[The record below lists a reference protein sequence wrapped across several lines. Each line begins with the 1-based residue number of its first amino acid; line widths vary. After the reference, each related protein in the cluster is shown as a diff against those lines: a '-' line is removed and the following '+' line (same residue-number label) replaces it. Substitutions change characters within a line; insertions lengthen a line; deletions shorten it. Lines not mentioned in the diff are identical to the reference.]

1 MDTQFKIGKVLY
13 TLYCL
18 KTDPIQKIQPSVPKI
33 LIICRIL
40 RPAKVAI
47 NVYKLIHSFV
57 HIHLNGFDKMQG
69 NNCKLQFFINVIIC
83 QYMLYADSMLNC
95 S

>member
-1 MDTQFKIGKVLY
+1 LQ
-13 TLYCL
+13 
-18 KTDPIQKIQPSVPKI
+18 
-33 LIICRIL
+33 
-40 RPAKVAI
+40 VAI
-47 NVYKLIHSFV
+47 DVYKLIHSFV
-57 HIHLNGFDKMQG
+57 HIHLNSFDKMQG